1 MREKGEK
8 GEDEGRTRPHVFPP
22 PFRVINFKRRLEEQ
36 TIKLSIDYA
45 KVCAVS
51 HPKMSSRSS

>member
-8 GEDEGRTRPHVFPP
+8 GEGEGRTRPPCIPP
-22 PFRVINFKRRLEEQ
+22 PFRVTIFKKRLEEQ

-51 HPKMSSRSS
+51 HP